1 METKAYSEI
10 RGDLK
15 TGDLILFSGKY
26 SISKLVEKLEHSM
39 WSHVAMVVRI
49 PNIEYPL
56 LWESS
61 ALTNL
66 PDELYKDNITGPK
79 VVNLEERLKTYGSDL
94 KPYSPPVYA
103 VRHLEVERTD
113 EMINSLTTLFTSL
126 HGLPNP
132 GEWRMIFEV
141 IEGKLFNIPSKLDN
155 YTCSELV
162 AESLIKMGLLGSA
175 KVINSYMPKDF
186 SSDGSLKLLKGNFLK
201 EVGIDINK

>member
-1 METKAYSEI
+1 MKTIAFSELKD
-10 RGDLK
+10 DLK

-39 WSHVAMVVRI
+39 WSHAAMVVRI

-66 PDELYKDNITGPK
+66 SDELYKDNKTGPK
-79 VVNLEERLKTYGSDL
+79 IVNLEERLKTYGSDL
-94 KPYSPPVYA
+94 KPYTPPIYA
-103 VRHLEVERTD
+103 VRRLEVERTD
-113 EMINSLTTLFTSL
+113 EMINSLNALFTSL

-132 GEWRMIFEV
+132 DEWKMILEV
-141 IEGKLFNIPSKLDN
+141 VEGKLLNIPSKLDN

-162 AESLIKMGLLGSA
+162 AESLIKMGLLEN
-175 KVINSYMPKDF
+175 KRVINSYMPKDF
-186 SSDGSLKLLKGNFLK
+186 SSDGSLKLLKGTLL
-201 EVGIDINK
+201 EEIAIDINK

>member
-1 METKAYSEI
+1 METRAYSQI
-10 RGDLK
+10 KDDLK

-49 PNIEYPL
+49 PDIEYPL

-66 PDELYKDNITGPK
+66 SDELFKDNKTGPK
-79 VVNLEERLKTYGSDL
+79 IVNLEERLKSYGSDL

-103 VRHLEVERTD
+103 VRHLEVERND
-113 EMINSLTTLFTSL
+113 EMINSLSTLFTSL

-132 GEWRMIFEV
+132 GEWKMILEV
-141 IEGKLFNIPSKLDN
+141 LEGKLLNIPSKLDN

-162 AESLIKMGLLGSA
+162 AESLIKMGLLNNQ

-186 SSDGSLKLLKGNFLK
+186 SSDGSLKLSKGKLLK
-201 EVGIDINK
+201 EIVIDINK

>member
-1 METKAYSEI
+1 METRPYSQI
-10 RGDLK
+10 KDDLQ

-49 PNIEYPL
+49 PEIEYPL

-66 PDELYKDNITGPK
+66 PDEIYKDNITGPK
-79 VVNLEERLKTYGSDL
+79 IVNLEERLKTYGSDL
-94 KPYSPPVYA
+94 KPYIPPVYA
-103 VRHLEVERTD
+103 VRRLEVERTD
-113 EMINSLTTLFTSL
+113 EMINSLYTLFTTL

-132 GEWRMIFEV
+132 GEWKMIFEV
-141 IEGKLFNIPSKLDN
+141 TEGKLFNIPSKLDN

-162 AESLIKMGLLGSA
+162 AESLIKMGLLDNA

-186 SSDGSLKLLKGNFLK
+186 SSDGSLKLLKGNLL
-201 EVGIDINK
+201 EEIAIDVNR